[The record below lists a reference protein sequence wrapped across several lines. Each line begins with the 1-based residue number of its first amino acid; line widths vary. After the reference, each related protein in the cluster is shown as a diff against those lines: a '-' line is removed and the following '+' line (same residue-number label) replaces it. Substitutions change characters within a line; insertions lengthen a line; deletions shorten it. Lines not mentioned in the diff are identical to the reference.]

1 MAEDEYD
8 YMSDNILAHCTQ
20 AKRRIITTIL
30 QEKIKNICGPEG
42 SEVKII
48 LWAKVFFIFY
58 KYLFFFLFH
67 VISTACLE

>member
-30 QEKIKNICGPEG
+30 QEKIKNIFGPEG

-48 LWAKVFFIFY
+48 LWAKVFF
-58 KYLFFFLFH
+58 LNL
-67 VISTACLE
+67 

>member
-48 LWAKVFFIFY
+48 LWAKVFFIFINIY
-58 KYLFFFLFH
+58 FSSYFMSFLPP
-67 VISTACLE
+67 V